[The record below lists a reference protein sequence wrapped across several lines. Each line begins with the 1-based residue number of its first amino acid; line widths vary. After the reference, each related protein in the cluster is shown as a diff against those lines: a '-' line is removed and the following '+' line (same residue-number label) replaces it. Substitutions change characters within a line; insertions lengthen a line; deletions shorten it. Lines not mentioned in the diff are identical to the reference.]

1 MSETRAT
8 RLPRIRTEKKPE
20 WADVIDR
27 FYADSFDGRTKE
39 ALLESAEAFAEME
52 PEEQAFH
59 QAHLT
64 FRQVQALA
72 DIHGT
77 LKGIQAA
84 LGGLDPKAL
93 TALRHLPGIRKA
105 LVVIAKG
112 QDEMLDL
119 LEGAARGREGDDDA
133 DEDPADDG
141 DEGDGDEDTDLED
154 AMEVEEEDHG
164 NGDALVPEV
173 LPAHAR
179 RPTADATEG
188 A

>member
-72 DIHGT
+72 DIHAT

-119 LEGAARGREGDDDA
+119 LEGAARGREGDADA
-133 DEDPADDG
+133 DEDPADD
-141 DEGDGDEDTDLED
+141 ENNGDEDTDLEE

-173 LPAHAR
+173 LPASAR
-179 RPTADATEG
+179 RSPADATEG

>member
-72 DIHGT
+72 DIHAT

-93 TALRHLPGIRKA
+93 TALKHLPGIRKA

-119 LEGAARGREGDDDA
+119 LESAAGGRESEDDDGTDQ
-133 DEDPADDG
+133 DED
-141 DEGDGDEDTDLED
+141 GDGDGDDDTDLED

-173 LPAHAR
+173 LPANAR